1 MTVETYEKIGNLI
14 SNIKR
19 DKSVIN
25 RRTEKINKDFE
36 TLNNLL
42 KRNGQPEM
50 NLDDIKPQNRY
61 DEYGD
66 VEF

>member
-14 SNIKR
+14 GNIKR
-19 DKSVIN
+19 AKSVIN
-25 RRTEKINKDFE
+25 RRTEMINKDFE

-50 NLDDIKPQNRY
+50 KLEDIKPQNRY

>member
-25 RRTEKINKDFE
+25 RRTEMINKDFE
-36 TLNNLL
+36 ILNNLL
-42 KRNGQPEM
+42 KKNGQPEM
-50 NLDDIKPQNRY
+50 KLDDIKLQNRY

>member
-25 RRTEKINKDFE
+25 RRTEMINKDFE

-42 KRNGQPEM
+42 KKNGQPEM
-50 NLDDIKPQNRY
+50 KLDDIKPRNRY

>member
-19 DKSVIN
+19 AKSVIN
-25 RRTEKINKDFE
+25 RRTEMINKDFE

-50 NLDDIKPQNRY
+50 KLDDIKPQNRY

>member
-1 MTVETYEKIGNLI
+1 MTVKTYEMIGNLI

-19 DKSVIN
+19 SKSVIN
-25 RRTEKINKDFE
+25 RQTEMINKDFE

-50 NLDDIKPQNRY
+50 KLDDIKPQNRY
-61 DEYGD
+61 EEYGD

>member
-25 RRTEKINKDFE
+25 RRTEMINKDFE
-36 TLNNLL
+36 ILNNLL

-50 NLDDIKPQNRY
+50 KLDDIKPQNRY

>member
-14 SNIKR
+14 NNIKR

-25 RRTEKINKDFE
+25 RRTEMINKDFE

-50 NLDDIKPQNRY
+50 KLDDIKPRNRY

>member
-25 RRTEKINKDFE
+25 RRTEMINKDFK

-42 KRNGQPEM
+42 KKNGQPEM

>member
-19 DKSVIN
+19 AKSVIN
-25 RRTEKINKDFE
+25 RRTEMINKDFE
-36 TLNNLL
+36 ILNNLL

-50 NLDDIKPQNRY
+50 KLDDIKPQNRY
-61 DEYGD
+61 EEYGD

>member
-1 MTVETYEKIGNLI
+1 MTVKTYEKIGNLI
-14 SNIKR
+14 GNIKR
-19 DKSVIN
+19 DKLAIN
-25 RRTEKINKDFE
+25 RRTEMINKDFE

-50 NLDDIKPQNRY
+50 KLDDIKPQNGY

>member
-25 RRTEKINKDFE
+25 RRTEMINKDFE
-36 TLNNLL
+36 ILNNLL
-42 KRNGQPEM
+42 KKDGQPEM
-50 NLDDIKPQNRY
+50 KLDDIKLQNRY

>member
-1 MTVETYEKIGNLI
+1 MTVETYEKIGDLI

-25 RRTEKINKDFE
+25 RRTEMINKDFE

-50 NLDDIKPQNRY
+50 KLDDIKPRNRY

>member
-25 RRTEKINKDFE
+25 RRTEMINKDFE

-50 NLDDIKPQNRY
+50 KLDDIKPQNRY